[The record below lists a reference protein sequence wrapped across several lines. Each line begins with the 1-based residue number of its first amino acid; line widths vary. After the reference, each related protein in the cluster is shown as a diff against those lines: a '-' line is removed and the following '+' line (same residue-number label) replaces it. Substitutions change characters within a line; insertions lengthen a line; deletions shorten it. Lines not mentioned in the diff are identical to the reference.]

1 MKKFVP
7 MVALAFLATGCST
20 FNKTAST
27 AEPLKSP
34 TPDVTK
40 NQTVNASGKG
50 IAPATIDVPSWYIK
64 APASTEE
71 YVWVTGTAV
80 SNDLAMSRTKAM
92 LDAQVQ
98 LADKLNGVVDAMTR
112 QSKKDN
118 DGTMSQ
124 DYTSQSVRKKI
135 VETSLVG
142 AHLEDSKIMAENRG
156 YRTFVLVRYP
166 MLDSNRLLRDKERR
180 ESNKRQS
187 NSESDIDKDIDGPK
201 PISQNVTVTPITE
214 APKVEMKLM
223 EVDNVDYKKRR
234 DAALQKPGAVV
245 GQITVQ

>member
-1 MKKFVP
+1 MKKL
-7 MVALAFLATGCST
+7 VALVAVAVLATGCST
-20 FNKTAST
+20 VKPTYTS
-27 AEPLKSP
+27 EPLKSP

-40 NQTVNASGKG
+40 DQTVNAAGKG
-50 IAPATIDVPSWYIK
+50 YAPPTIDVPAWYIK

-71 YVWVTGTAV
+71 YVYVTGTGV

-135 VETSLVG
+135 IETSLIG

-180 ESNKRQS
+180 DNNKLQS
-187 NSESDIDKDIDGPK
+187 NSDQAIDREIDGK
-201 PISQNVTVTPITE
+201 PEVKAIPQPQITSE
-214 APKVEMKLM
+214 IKLM
-223 EVDNVDYKKRR
+223 DVDNVDYKKRR
-234 DAALQKPGAVV
+234 DAALQKDGAFV
-245 GQITVQ
+245 GQVTVQ